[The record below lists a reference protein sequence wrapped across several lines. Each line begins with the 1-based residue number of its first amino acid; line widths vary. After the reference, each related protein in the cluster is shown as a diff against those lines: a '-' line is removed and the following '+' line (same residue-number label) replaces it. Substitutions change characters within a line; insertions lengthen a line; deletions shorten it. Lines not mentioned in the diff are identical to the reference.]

1 MSNRSRPVVAALLL
15 VVGACSTPTAT
26 DADGSEQPEAA
37 LSAAAGTEG
46 AGGGTRLDELAAS
59 PSDDRNEQLAEM
71 AREAGPVLVYSS
83 NPPEEFDRVTE
94 AFTDEYGVEVEN
106 YRAGGTDLIQRV
118 LQESSAGAATA
129 DVISAND
136 NVVYALDAGEGL
148 VRSFQSA
155 EAEQLPDE
163 LQVSENSYPVYVNYW
178 MWAYNTDLVTEEE
191 LPRTYED
198 LLDPAWQGRVTIAQY
213 ADWFA
218 TMFEIVEQPEDYFI
232 ALGEQG
238 PLVADQFTPALLPVV
253 SGEHALTI
261 TTTSGALAQQQA
273 AGAPV
278 VGYFPDDPTVARS
291 QSVGWLDGG
300 SNPAGGMLF
309 AEFLLSPEDGQQ
321 FMREANRVPA
331 HVDVEADPPELRAE
345 EFVTVDYET
354 FLPEQADWEERFDT
368 LLIGG

>member
-1 MSNRSRPVVAALLL
+1 MSNRSRFALAALLST
-15 VVGACSTPTAT
+15 VAACSTPTAVGG
-26 DADGSEQPEAA
+26 DESSEPGPSQ
-37 LSAAAGTEG
+37 AAGTEV
-46 AGGGTRLDELAAS
+46 AGDGQVEELAAS
-59 PSDDRNEQLAEM
+59 ATPERNEQLAEL

-83 NPPEEFDRVTE
+83 NPPEEFDRITE
-94 AFTDEYGVEVEN
+94 AFTEEYGVEVEN

-118 LQESSAGAATA
+118 LQETSAGAVTA

-136 NVVYALDAGEGL
+136 NVIYALDAGEGL
-148 VRSFQSA
+148 VRPFASA
-155 EAEQLPDE
+155 QAEQLPDE

-218 TMFEIVEQPEDYFI
+218 TMFEIVEEPEDYFT
-232 ALGEQG
+232 ALGAQG

-278 VGYFPDDPTVARS
+278 VGYFPDEPTVARS
-291 QSVGWLDGG
+291 QSVGWLEGG
-300 SNPAGGMLF
+300 ANPAGGLLF
-309 AEFLLSPEDGQQ
+309 AEFQLAPEFGQR

-331 HVDVEADPPELRAE
+331 HVDVEADPPELRPE
-345 EFVTVDYET
+345 EFVTVDYEAY
-354 FLPEQADWEERFDT
+354 LPEQADWEERFDS